1 MALARFTAL
10 LVLSVGFIMS
20 TGSARAAATDWVG
33 DSRAA
38 VRLITATDNVPADST
53 LEAGLEFRFAKGW
66 HGYWRTPGDA
76 GIPPAVDWSASENI
90 SGEEISWPSPHRLVI
105 DELQNS
111 VYENGVVLPVK
122 LFLKQAHTSVRIK
135 ASITYAACSDVCV
148 PLEAELTLALPTGAG
163 GTSAQ
168 SGLISSAQKR
178 VPGSPDAAGVDVI
191 GTRFAGPASEPT
203 LVVDLK
209 SRSGPFIQPDL
220 LVEGAGDGIPP
231 APKVEL
237 QDAGKTARLTVRLAA
252 LPPVGRPLTL
262 TLIDEN
268 RATEFKVPTG
278 KAIPDHSSLFFAAL
292 LSALLGGLILNLMP
306 CVLPVLSIKL
316 FAFTRQAG
324 GGLREVRLGSAAT
337 ASGITFSFML
347 LAVSLVGLKWS
358 GATLGWGIQFQ
369 QPWFLAGMAVLTVL
383 FAASFFEWLPIGLPS
398 SIANVASKRSGGPM
412 IEAFL
417 TGVFATL
424 LATPC
429 SAPFVGTAVGFALAR
444 GPSEIFAI
452 FMCLGL
458 GMALPYWM
466 TALFPGCVRWLPRPG
481 PWMLVVRKFLG
492 ILLLGTAVWLIY
504 VLWSTAGAWTAG
516 VTAALLACL
525 LGYRALI
532 SAPVKG
538 KIASPASH
546 RSGLIT
552 AGLVVVPLI
561 VSLSAAAPV
570 SQPAAGQE
578 WQAFDLD
585 ALPGLIAGG
594 NTVLVDVTA
603 TWCLTCKVN
612 DVRVLEN
619 AEVRSQLQQSHVIRM
634 RADWSRPNP
643 YIADYLH
650 RFARYGIPFDV
661 VYGPHRPD
669 GEALPELLTTSALL
683 RAIDR
688 ASVHDDSRKSE
699 NSAPDHR
706 QRIN

>member
-1 MALARFTAL
+1 MALARLTTL
-10 LVLSVGFIMS
+10 LVLSAGFIMS

-38 VRLITATDNVPADST
+38 VRLITAANNITADST

-76 GIPPAVDWSASENI
+76 GIPPTVDWSASENI
-90 SGEEISWPSPHRLVI
+90 SSGTISWPAPHRLVI
-105 DELQNS
+105 DGLQNS
-111 VYENGVVLPVK
+111 VYENDVVLPVK
-122 LFLKQAHTSVRIK
+122 LFLKHAQTVARVK
-135 ASITYAACSDVCV
+135 ASLTYAACSEVCV
-148 PLEAELTLALPTGAG
+148 PLQADLTLALPTGAE
-163 GTSAQ
+163 GTTAQ

-191 GTRFAGPASEPT
+191 GTRFAGPASEPI

-209 SRSGPFIQPDL
+209 SRSGAFVRPDL

-237 QDAGKTARLTVRLAA
+237 RDAGKTARLTVRLAA
-252 LPPVGRPLTL
+252 LPPAGRPLTL

-268 RATEFKVPTG
+268 RTAEFKVP
-278 KAIPDHSSLFFAAL
+278 AAQVIPESGSLFFAAL

-316 FAFTRQAG
+316 FAFTREAG
-324 GGLREVRLGSAAT
+324 GSLRDVRLGSAAT
-337 ASGITFSFML
+337 ASGITFSFLL
-347 LAVSLVGLKWS
+347 LAASLIGLKWS

-383 FAASFFEWLPIGLPS
+383 FAASFFEWLPIGLPN
-398 SIANVASKRSGGPM
+398 SIANAASRRSGGPM

-444 GPSEIFAI
+444 GPSEILAI
-452 FMCLGL
+452 FVCLGL

-466 TALFPGCVRWLPRPG
+466 AAFFPGCVRWLPRPG
-481 PWMLVVRKFLG
+481 PWMLVVRKYLG
-492 ILLLGTAVWLIY
+492 FLLLGTAAWLIY
-504 VLWSTAGAWTAG
+504 VLWSTAGAWTAA

-532 SAPVKG
+532 SIPVG
-538 KIASPASH
+538 GQIASLASR

-561 VSLSAAAPV
+561 VSVSGVAPVLPPAAAR
-570 SQPAAGQE
+570 E

-619 AEVRSQLQQSHVIRM
+619 AEVRSRLQQPHVIRM

-661 VYGPHRPD
+661 VYGPEQPA
-669 GEALPELLTTSALL
+669 GEALPELLTTRALI
-683 RAIDR
+683 RAIDQ
-688 ASVHDDSRKSE
+688 ASVHDDIRKSA
-699 NSAPDHR
+699 NSAP
-706 QRIN
+706 

>member
-1 MALARFTAL
+1 MVLARLTTL
-10 LVLSVGFIMS
+10 LVLTAGFIMS
-20 TGSARAAATDWVG
+20 NGSARAAATDWVG

-38 VRLITATDNVPADST
+38 VRLITATDNIPADST

-76 GIPPAVDWSASENI
+76 GIPPTVDWSASENI
-90 SGEEISWPSPHRLVI
+90 SGEEISWPAPHRLVI
-105 DELQNS
+105 EELQNS

-168 SGLISSAQKR
+168 SGLINSAQLR
-178 VPGSPDAAGVDVI
+178 VPDSLDTAGVDVI

-203 LVVDLK
+203 LVIDLM
-209 SRSGPFIQPDL
+209 SRSGPFIHPDL
-220 LVEGAGDGIPP
+220 LVEGAGNGIPP

-237 QDAGKTARLTVRLAA
+237 QDAGKAARLTVRLAA

-268 RATEFKVPTG
+268 RAAEFKVPAG
-278 KAIPDHSSLFFAAL
+278 QAIPGNGSLFFAAL

-316 FAFTRQAG
+316 FAFTRESG
-324 GGLREVRLGSAAT
+324 GSLRDVRLGSVAT

-347 LAVSLVGLKWS
+347 LAASLVGLKWS

-452 FMCLGL
+452 FLCLGL

-466 TALFPGCVRWLPRPG
+466 AALFPGCVRWLPRPG

-492 ILLLGTAVWLIY
+492 ILLLGTAFWLIY
-504 VLWSTAGAWTAG
+504 VLWSTADAWTAG

-532 SAPVKG
+532 SAPVRG
-538 KIASPASH
+538 QIAAHASR

-619 AEVRSQLQQSHVIRM
+619 AEVRSQLQKSHVIRM
-634 RADWSRPNP
+634 RADWSRPSP

-661 VYGPHRPD
+661 VYGPQRPE
-669 GEALPELLTTSALL
+669 GEALPELLTTGSLL
-683 RAIDR
+683 RAIDQ
-688 ASVHDDSRKSE
+688 ASVHNDIRKSA
-699 NSAPDHR
+699 NSAP
-706 QRIN
+706 

>member
-1 MALARFTAL
+1 MALARLTTL
-10 LVLSVGFIMS
+10 LVLSAGFIMS

-38 VRLITATDNVPADST
+38 VRLITAADNITADPT

-76 GIPPAVDWSASENI
+76 GIPPTVDWSASENI
-90 SGEEISWPSPHRLVI
+90 SSGTISWPAPHRLVI
-105 DELQNS
+105 DDLQNS
-111 VYENGVVLPVK
+111 VYENDVVLPVK
-122 LFLKQAHTSVRIK
+122 LFLKHARTGARIK
-135 ASITYAACSDVCV
+135 ASITYAACSEVCV
-148 PLEAELTLALPTGAG
+148 PLQADLTLALSNGPE

-209 SRSGPFIQPDL
+209 SRSGPFIHPDL

-237 QDAGKTARLTVRLAA
+237 QDGRKTARLTVRLAA
-252 LPPVGRPLTL
+252 LPPAGRPLTL

-268 RATEFKVPTG
+268 RTAEFKVPAAQ
-278 KAIPDHSSLFFAAL
+278 AILESGSLFFAAL

-316 FAFTRQAG
+316 FAFTREAG
-324 GGLREVRLGSAAT
+324 GSLRDVRLGSAAT
-337 ASGITFSFML
+337 ASGIVFSFML
-347 LAVSLVGLKWS
+347 LAASLIGLKWS

-383 FAASFFEWLPIGLPS
+383 FAASFFEWLPIGLPN
-398 SIANVASKRSGGPM
+398 SIANVASKRSDGPM

-444 GPSEIFAI
+444 GPSEILAI
-452 FMCLGL
+452 FLCLGL

-466 TALFPGCVRWLPRPG
+466 AALFPGCVRWLPRPG

-492 ILLLGTAVWLIY
+492 ILLLGTAAWLIY
-504 VLWSTAGAWTAG
+504 VLWSTAGAWTAA

-525 LGYRALI
+525 LGYRAMI
-532 SAPVKG
+532 SAPVRG
-538 KIASPASH
+538 QIASLAS
-546 RSGLIT
+546 RGSGLIT
-552 AGLVVVPLI
+552 AGPMVVPLI
-561 VSLSAAAPV
+561 VSLSGAAPV
-570 SQPAAGQE
+570 SQPAAAQE
-578 WQAFDLD
+578 WEAFDLD
-585 ALPGLIAGG
+585 ALPGLIARG

-619 AEVRSQLQQSHVIRM
+619 AEVLSRLRQPHVIRM

-661 VYGPHRPD
+661 VYGPQQPD
-669 GEALPELLTTSALL
+669 GEALPELLTTSVLL
-683 RAIDR
+683 QAIDQ
-688 ASVHDDSRKSE
+688 ASVHGDIRKSA
-699 NSAPDHR
+699 NSAP
-706 QRIN
+706 

>member
-1 MALARFTAL
+1 MALARFTTL
-10 LVLSVGFIMS
+10 LVLSAGFIMS
-20 TGSARAAATDWVG
+20 ASSARAASTDWVG

-38 VRLITATDNVPADST
+38 VRLITATDNIAANSI

-76 GIPPAVDWSASENI
+76 GIPPTVDWSASENI
-90 SGEEISWPSPHRLVI
+90 SGGEISWPAPHRLVI
-105 DELQNS
+105 DDLQNS
-111 VYENGVVLPVK
+111 VYENDVVLPVK
-122 LFLKQAHTSVRIK
+122 LSLKKAHASARIK

-148 PLEAELTLALPTGAG
+148 PLQAELVLPLPTGAE

-203 LVVDLK
+203 LMVDLK
-209 SRSGPFIQPDL
+209 SRSGAFVQPDL
-220 LVEGAGDGIPP
+220 LVEGAGVGIPP

-237 QDAGKTARLTVRLAA
+237 RDTGKSARLTVRLAS
-252 LPPVGRPLTL
+252 LPPPGRPLTL

-268 RATEFKVPTG
+268 RAAEFKVPAG
-278 KAIPDHSSLFFAAL
+278 QAIPENGSLFFAAL

-316 FAFTRQAG
+316 FAFTREAG
-324 GGLREVRLGSAAT
+324 GSLRDVRLGSAAT
-337 ASGITFSFML
+337 ASGITFSFMV
-347 LAVSLVGLKWS
+347 LAASLVGLKWS
-358 GATLGWGIQFQ
+358 GATLGWGLQFQ

-398 SIANVASKRSGGPM
+398 SIANVVSKRSGGPM

-452 FMCLGL
+452 FLCLGL
-458 GMALPYWM
+458 GMALPYW
-466 TALFPGCVRWLPRPG
+466 TAALFPGCVRWLPRPG

-538 KIASPASH
+538 QIAAPASR

-594 NTVLVDVTA
+594 NTVLVDVSA

-612 DVRVLEN
+612 DVRVLET
-619 AEVRSQLQQSHVIRM
+619 AEVRSRLQQSHVIRM
-634 RADWSRPNP
+634 RADWSRPSP

-661 VYGPHRPD
+661 VYGPQRPD
-669 GEALPELLTTSALL
+669 GEALPELLTTSLLL
-683 RAIDR
+683 RAIDQ
-688 ASVHDDSRKSE
+688 ASVHNDIRKSA
-699 NSAPDHR
+699 NSAP
-706 QRIN
+706 

>member
-1 MALARFTAL
+1 M
-10 LVLSVGFIMS
+10 
-20 TGSARAAATDWVG
+20 
-33 DSRAA
+33 
-38 VRLITATDNVPADST
+38 
-53 LEAGLEFRFAKGW
+53 
-66 HGYWRTPGDA
+66 
-76 GIPPAVDWSASENI
+76 
-90 SGEEISWPSPHRLVI
+90 
-105 DELQNS
+105 
-111 VYENGVVLPVK
+111 
-122 LFLKQAHTSVRIK
+122 
-135 ASITYAACSDVCV
+135 
-148 PLEAELTLALPTGAG
+148 PTGAE

-220 LVEGAGDGIPP
+220 LVEGVGGGIPP

-278 KAIPDHSSLFFAAL
+278 QTIPEHSSLFFAAL
-292 LSALLGGLILNLMP
+292 LSALFGGLILNLMP

-347 LAVSLVGLKWS
+347 LAASLVGLKWS

-383 FAASFFEWLPIGLPS
+383 FAASFFDWLPIGLPS

-444 GPSEIFAI
+444 GPSEIFSI
-452 FMCLGL
+452 FLCLGL

-516 VTAALLACL
+516 VTAALLVCL

-532 SAPVKG
+532 SAPVG
-538 KIASPASH
+538 AQIASSASR
-546 RSGLIT
+546 RSGFIT

-619 AEVRSQLQQSHVIRM
+619 AEVRSRLQQSHVIRM
-634 RADWSRPNP
+634 RADWSRPSP

-650 RFARYGIPFDV
+650 RFGRYGIPFDV
-661 VYGPHRPD
+661 VYGPQRPD
-669 GEALPELLTTSALL
+669 GEALPELLTTGALL
-683 RAIDR
+683 RAIDQ
-688 ASVHDDSRKSE
+688 ASVHDDSRKSA
-699 NSAPDHR
+699 NAAP
-706 QRIN
+706 

>member
-1 MALARFTAL
+1 MALARFTSL
-10 LVLSVGFIMS
+10 LVLSAGFIMS

-38 VRLITATDNVPADST
+38 VRLITATDNIAANSI

-76 GIPPAVDWSASENI
+76 GIPPTVDWSASENI
-90 SGEEISWPSPHRLVI
+90 SGGEISWPAPHRLVI
-105 DELQNS
+105 DDLQNS
-111 VYENGVVLPVK
+111 VYENDVVLPVK
-122 LFLKQAHTSVRIK
+122 LFLKQAQTSAHIK

-148 PLEAELTLALPTGAG
+148 PLQADLTLVMPTGAE

-178 VPGSPDAAGVDVI
+178 VPGSPDAAGLDVI

-209 SRSGPFIQPDL
+209 SRSGAFVEPDL
-220 LVEGAGDGIPP
+220 FVEGAGNGIPP

-252 LPPVGRPLTL
+252 LPPAGRPLTL

-268 RATEFKVPTG
+268 RAAEFKVPTG
-278 KAIPDHSSLFFAAL
+278 QAIPEHSSLFFAAL

-324 GGLREVRLGSAAT
+324 GGLRDIRLGSAAT

-347 LAVSLVGLKWS
+347 LAASLVGLKWS

-444 GPSEIFAI
+444 GSSEIFAI

-466 TALFPGCVRWLPRPG
+466 AAVFPGCARWLPRPG

-492 ILLLGTAVWLIY
+492 LLLLGTAVWLLF
-504 VLWSTAGAWTAG
+504 VLWSIAGAWMTAITT
-516 VTAALLACL
+516 VLLACL
-525 LGYRALI
+525 LGYRASI

-538 KIASPASH
+538 HIAALASR
-546 RSGLIT
+546 RSGWIT
-552 AGLVVVPLI
+552 AGLAIMPL
-561 VSLSAAAPV
+561 VFSLSAVASV
-570 SQPAAGQE
+570 SQPAAGRE
-578 WQAFDLD
+578 WQVFDLNV
-585 ALPGLIAGG
+585 LPGLIANG
-594 NTVLVDVTA
+594 NTILVDVTA

-612 DVRVLEN
+612 DLRVLEN
-619 AEVRSQLQQSHVIRM
+619 AEVRLRLQQSHVIRM
-634 RADWSRPNP
+634 RADWSRPNQL
-643 YIADYLH
+643 IADYLH
-650 RFARYGIPFDV
+650 RFGRYGIPFDV
-661 VYGPHRPD
+661 VYGPGRPQ
-669 GEALPELLTTSALL
+669 GEALPELLTTNALL
-683 RAIDR
+683 RVIDQ
-688 ASVHDDSRKSE
+688 ASVHEDIRKCA
-699 NSAPDHR
+699 NSAP
-706 QRIN
+706 

>member
-90 SGEEISWPSPHRLVI
+90 SGEEISWPAPHRLVI

-148 PLEAELTLALPTGAG
+148 PLEAELTLALPTGVG

-458 GMALPYWM
+458 GMALPYWI

-492 ILLLGTAVWLIY
+492 ILLLGAAVWLIY

>member
-1 MALARFTAL
+1 MALARFTTL
-10 LVLSVGFIMS
+10 LVLSAGFIMS

-38 VRLITATDNVPADST
+38 VRLITATNNIAANSI

-90 SGEEISWPSPHRLVI
+90 SGEEISWPAPHRLVI

-168 SGLISSAQKR
+168 SGLISSGQKR

-209 SRSGPFIQPDL
+209 SRSGPFLQPDL

-268 RATEFKVPTG
+268 RAAEFKVPTG
-278 KAIPDHSSLFFAAL
+278 QAIPERSSLFFAAL

-347 LAVSLVGLKWS
+347 LAASLVGLKWS

-398 SIANVASKRSGGPM
+398 SIADVASKRSGGPM

-444 GPSEIFAI
+444 GPSEILAI

-532 SAPVKG
+532 SAPVRG
-538 KIASPASH
+538 QIASPASR

-619 AEVRSQLQQSHVIRM
+619 AEVRSRLQQSHVIRM

-683 RAIDR
+683 RAIDQ
-688 ASVHDDSRKSE
+688 ASVHDDIRKSA
-699 NSAPDHR
+699 NSAP
-706 QRIN
+706 

>member
-1 MALARFTAL
+1 MAFARFTTL
-10 LVLSVGFIMS
+10 LVLSAGLIMS

-33 DSRAA
+33 DNRAA
-38 VRLITATDNVPADST
+38 VRLITAADNITADST

-76 GIPPAVDWSASENI
+76 GISPTVDWSASENI
-90 SGEEISWPSPHRLVI
+90 ANGKISWPAPHRLVI
-105 DELQNS
+105 DGLQNS
-111 VYENGVVLPVK
+111 VYENDVVLPVS
-122 LFLKQAHTSVRIK
+122 LFLKHAQTAARIK
-135 ASITYAACSDVCV
+135 ASITYAACSEVCV
-148 PLEAELTLALPTGAG
+148 PLQADLTLALPTGAE

-168 SGLISSAQKR
+168 SGLISSAQKQ

-191 GTRFAGPASEPT
+191 GSRFAGPASEPT

-209 SRSGPFIQPDL
+209 SRSGAFVQPDL
-220 LVEGAGDGIPP
+220 LVEGAGDGIPA
-231 APKVEL
+231 APEVEL
-237 QDAGKTARLTVRLAA
+237 RDAGKAARLTVRLAA
-252 LPPVGRPLTL
+252 LPPAGRPLTL
-262 TLIDEN
+262 TLIDQN
-268 RATEFKVPTG
+268 RTAEFKVPDAQ
-278 KAIPDHSSLFFAAL
+278 AIPESGSLFFAAL

-316 FAFTRQAG
+316 FAFTREAG
-324 GGLREVRLGSAAT
+324 GSLRDVRLGSAAT

-347 LAVSLVGLKWS
+347 LAVSLIGLKWS

-369 QPWFLAGMAVLTVL
+369 QPWFLAGMAALTVL
-383 FAASFFEWLPIGLPS
+383 FAASFFEWLPIGLPN
-398 SIANVASKRSGGPM
+398 SIANVASKRSGGRM

-444 GPSEIFAI
+444 GPSEILAI
-452 FMCLGL
+452 FLCLGL

-466 TALFPGCVRWLPRPG
+466 AASFPGCVRWLPRPG

-492 ILLLGTAVWLIY
+492 ILLLGTAAWLIY
-504 VLWSTAGAWTAG
+504 VLWSTAGAWTAA

-532 SAPVKG
+532 SAPARG
-538 KIASPASH
+538 QIASLASR

-552 AGLVVVPLI
+552 AGLVAVPLI
-561 VSLSAAAPV
+561 VSFSGAVPV
-570 SQPAAGQE
+570 LQPAAAQG

-612 DVRVLEN
+612 DARVLEN
-619 AEVRSQLQQSHVIRM
+619 AEVRSRLQQPYVVRM

-661 VYGPHRPD
+661 VYGPQQPD
-669 GEALPELLTTSALL
+669 GVALPELLTTSALL

-688 ASVHDDSRKSE
+688 ASVHDDIRKST
-699 NSAPDHR
+699 NSAS
-706 QRIN
+706 

>member
-1 MALARFTAL
+1 MALPRFTAL
-10 LVLSVGFIMS
+10 LVLSAGLMMS

-38 VRLITATDNVPADST
+38 VRLITAADNITGEST

-76 GIPPAVDWSASENI
+76 GIPPTVDWTASENI
-90 SGEEISWPSPHRLVI
+90 SRGAISWPVPHRLVI
-105 DELQNS
+105 DGLQNS
-111 VYENGVVLPVK
+111 VYENDVVLPVK
-122 LFLKQAHTSVRIK
+122 LFLKHSHADARIN
-135 ASITYAACSDVCV
+135 ASITYAACSEVCV
-148 PLEAELTLALPTGAG
+148 PLQADLTLALPTGAG
-163 GTSAQ
+163 DTSAQ
-168 SGLISSAQKR
+168 SGLINSAQKR

-191 GTRFAGPASEPT
+191 GTRFSGPGSKPT

-209 SRSGPFIQPDL
+209 SRSGVFVRPDL
-220 LVEGAGDGIPP
+220 LVEGVGDGIPP
-231 APKVEL
+231 APEVEL
-237 QDAGKTARLTVRLAA
+237 QDAGRAARLTVGLAA
-252 LPPVGRPLTL
+252 LPPAGRPLTV

-268 RATEFKVPTG
+268 RAAEFKVPAAH
-278 KAIPDHSSLFFAAL
+278 AIPESGSLFFAAL

-316 FAFTRQAG
+316 FAFTREAG
-324 GGLREVRLGSAAT
+324 GSLRDVRVGSAAT
-337 ASGITFSFML
+337 ATGITFSFLL
-347 LAVSLVGLKWS
+347 LATCLIGLKWS

-369 QPWFLAGMAVLTVL
+369 QPWFLTGMAALTVL
-383 FAASFFEWLPIGLPS
+383 FAASFFEWLPVGLPN

-444 GPSEIFAI
+444 GPSEILAI
-452 FMCLGL
+452 FLCLGL

-466 TALFPGCVRWLPRPG
+466 AALFPGCVRWLPRPG

-492 ILLLGTAVWLIY
+492 ILLLGTAAWLIY

-516 VTAALLACL
+516 VTIAMLACL

-532 SAPVKG
+532 SAPAG
-538 KIASPASH
+538 GQIASLASR

-552 AGLVVVPLI
+552 ASLVVVPLI
-561 VSLSAAAPV
+561 ISFSEAAPV
-570 SQPAAGQE
+570 LPSATARE

-612 DVRVLEN
+612 DARVLEN
-619 AEVRSQLQQSHVIRM
+619 AEVRSRLQQPHVVRM

-661 VYGPHRPD
+661 VYGPQQPD
-669 GEALPELLTTSALL
+669 GEALPELLTTGALL
-683 RAIDR
+683 RALDR
-688 ASVHDDSRKSE
+688 ASVHDDIRKSA
-699 NSAPDHR
+699 NSAP
-706 QRIN
+706 